1 MIRYTIKKRLKSFG
15 YAFRGIALL
24 LLTQPNA
31 RIHLIATIGVV
42 VAGWYFGVTAM
53 EWMALVLAMG
63 MVWVAEALNT
73 ALEFLTDLVSPGH
86 HDLAGKAKDVAAG
99 AVLLAAA
106 GAAAIG
112 GIIFLPYL
120 GKALLV

>member
-1 MIRYTIKKRLKSFG
+1 MVRYTIRKRLRSFV

-24 LLTQPNA
+24 ILTQPNA
-31 RIHLIATIGVV
+31 RIHLVATLGVIL
-42 VAGWYFGVTAM
+42 AGWYFEIASG
-53 EWMALVLAMG
+53 EWVALVLAMS

-99 AVLLAAA
+99 AVLLAAVC
-106 GAAAIG
+106 AAVIG

-120 GKALLV
+120 W

>member
-1 MIRYTIKKRLKSFG
+1 MVRYTIRKRLRSFG

-31 RIHLIATIGVV
+31 RIHLVATICVIL
-42 VAGWYFGVTAM
+42 AGWYFGITAA
-53 EWMALVLAMG
+53 EWVALVLAMS

-86 HDLAGKAKDVAAG
+86 HDLAGRAKDVAAG
-99 AVLLAAA
+99 AVLLAAVCA
-106 GAAAIG
+106 VAIG

-120 GKALLV
+120 G

>member
-1 MIRYTIKKRLKSFG
+1 MLRYTIRKRLRSFG

-31 RIHLIATIGVV
+31 RIHLIATVGVIL
-42 VAGWYFGVTAM
+42 AGSYFKVTVT
-53 EWMALVLAMG
+53 EWIALVLAMSL
-63 MVWVAEALNT
+63 VWVAEALNT

-86 HDLAGKAKDVAAG
+86 HDLAGKAKDIAAG
-99 AVLLAAA
+99 AVLLAAVS
-106 GAAAIG
+106 AAVTG

-120 GKALLV
+120 GL

>member
-1 MIRYTIKKRLKSFG
+1 MVIFTIRKRLQSFR
-15 YAFRGIALL
+15 YAFRGMALL

-31 RIHLIATIGVV
+31 RVHLVATGVV
-42 VAGWYFGVTAM
+42 VLAGVYFQVNTS
-53 EWMALVLAMG
+53 EWVALVLTMG
-63 MVWVAEALNT
+63 LVWVAEALNT

-99 AVLLAAA
+99 AVLI
-106 GAAAIG
+106 AAIAAVVVA

-120 GKALLV
+120 R